1 MSFSV
6 SIRPPNLS
14 KKARPPP
21 RDIPAASMNCQIIFI
36 PYLIPE
42 RPIASCSRAFLRVS
56 KIFSKTA
63 LSIWQFLNFLGS
75 GVRKGKSQITR
86 FRGCERR

>member
-36 PYLIPE
+36 PYLTNV
-42 RPIASCSRAFLRVS
+42 RLRHAVGRFCAFQKFFQKLL
-56 KIFSKTA
+56 FP
-63 LSIWQFLNFLGS
+63 FGS
-75 GVRKGKSQITR
+75 
-86 FRGCERR
+86 F